1 LRRIS
6 PLFAFLI
13 AAALACAARADV
25 LRILEDPTDAAQA
38 RVDLIQQARTEINAL
53 YFLAR
58 NDRVTMTA
66 LALLRDAQRSGV
78 RSRLLVDANFHHI
91 PKAVLAHLRD
101 EGVQVKEYHPITLRH
116 PTWLWRRLHEKLVVV
131 DGERYITGGRNLA
144 EAYFGLAAKK
154 NYVDR
159 DIFVE
164 GESALEAD
172 LHFDALWES
181 KHVRELKARVSDRD
195 KSKAAER
202 LDAVIAELRCGE
214 AFVKLDTGRDWSDGA
229 QHADSVRF
237 LHDPIARGP
246 RVGDRLYEIFD
257 SAQTSIV
264 IESPYLVPGRALR
277 RLLARKRAEGVHV
290 QIVTNS
296 LRSTDGLLPFAGY
309 LKYRRRLV
317 RAGIDVREFQGPDT
331 LHAKSAVVDGR
342 IVLIGSYNV
351 DSRSQNLD
359 LEAMCVAED
368 EELARQL
375 LDAINVHVENAS
387 KVDAREWPRMRRR
400 TELGLRS
407 LQLLMPLLEG
417 QL

>member
-1 LRRIS
+1 LRRFS
-6 PLFAFLI
+6 RFLI
-13 AAALACAARADV
+13 VLLAVALTGAARADV

-38 RVDLIQQARTEINAL
+38 RVDLIQQARREINAL

-78 RSRLLVDANFHHI
+78 RARLLVDANFHHI

-101 EGVQVKEYHPITLRH
+101 EGVQVREYHPITLRH
-116 PTWLWRRLHEKLVVV
+116 PTWLWRRMHEKLVVV

-164 GESALEAD
+164 GASAVDAD

-181 KHVRELKARVSDRD
+181 RHVRALHVRVSDRD
-195 KSKAAER
+195 KRRAAER
-202 LDAVIAELRCGE
+202 LDAVMAELRCG
-214 AFVKLDTGRDWSDGA
+214 ASFVKLDTGRDWADGA
-229 QHADSVRF
+229 LHADSVRF
-237 LHDPIARGP
+237 LHDPIVKGP
-246 RVGDRLYEIFD
+246 RVGERIYELFE

-264 IESPYLVPGRALR
+264 IESPYLVPGKALR
-277 RLLARKRAEGVHV
+277 QLLARKRAEGVHV

-331 LHAKSAVVDGR
+331 LHAKSAVIDGR
-342 IVLIGSYNV
+342 IVLVGSYNI

-375 LDAINVHVENAS
+375 LAAIAAHVENAS

-407 LQLLMPLLEG
+407 LQLLMPILEG